1 MKEEIDV
8 RFNSI
13 RQGNNDIRVL
23 QMGVDK
29 FKQKIENLKR
39 NVINVQVQDVE
50 GKVLIRGEEGQIYF
64 LNFQLNKIFIEFVIV
79 LKS

>member
-64 LNFQLNKIFIEFVIV
+64 LNFKLNKIFIEFVIV